1 MTSDRKPHKRRKE
14 KRLAEITFSRAFPSR
29 CCCCCF
35 RPGGSSISQN
45 MPWSSSSTN
54 NRAIKDLHSK
64 ETTFNMT
71 SLDILVLSGIWW
83 QVSFGL
89 LWPVKIVASERLISL
104 KTALR
109 LVNRRRRAKG
119 RHKICTNLLMLL
131 QCMQCEKR
139 SFCLPRLVL
148 SLCAHEGS
156 LGTSKILA
164 ARHLFVQWPARIFH
178 F

>member
-1 MTSDRKPHKRRKE
+1 
-14 KRLAEITFSRAFPSR
+14 
-29 CCCCCF
+29 
-35 RPGGSSISQN
+35 